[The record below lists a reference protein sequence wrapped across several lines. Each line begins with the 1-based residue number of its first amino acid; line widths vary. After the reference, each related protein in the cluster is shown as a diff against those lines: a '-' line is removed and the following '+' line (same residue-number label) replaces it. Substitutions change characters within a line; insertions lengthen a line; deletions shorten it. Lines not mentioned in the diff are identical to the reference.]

1 MPAIRGTQTECEFMS
16 APRCPACSI
25 WVAIWHT
32 HGAYHDDNHD
42 GKDDFNSDHFS
53 KGPFNDTWNSNNLGI
68 DSFLGTPGGRVLLH
82 LKKTGDSEIDYGEL

>member
-1 MPAIRGTQTECEFMS
+1 MS

-32 HGAYHDDNHD
+32 HGAYHDDDHD